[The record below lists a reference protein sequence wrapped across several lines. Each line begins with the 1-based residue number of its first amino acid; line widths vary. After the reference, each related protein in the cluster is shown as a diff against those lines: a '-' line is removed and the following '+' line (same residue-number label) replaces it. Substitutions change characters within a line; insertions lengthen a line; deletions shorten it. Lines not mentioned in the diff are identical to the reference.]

1 MRNKKVAILMVL
13 SLVFV
18 MASCA
23 ATMSTKGKALMVLST
38 YNAQTASTVEMSN
51 RPNLTEAQK
60 EVVREKKKVIM
71 QLDPMIKLYG
81 NLVKKGGT
89 PSTTTEQDIFNLIDQ
104 LATIG
109 Q

>member
-1 MRNKKVAILMVL
+1 MRNRKVAILMVL

-23 ATMSTKGKALMVLST
+23 ATISPKGKALMVLST
-38 YNAQTASTVEMSN
+38 YNAQTTSTVEMSN

-60 EVVREKKKVIM
+60 VVVREKKRVIV
-71 QLDPMIKLYG
+71 QLDPLVKLYG
-81 NLVKKGGT
+81 NTVKNGGT
-89 PSTTTEQDIFNLIDQ
+89 PTVSAEQDIFNLIDQ
-104 LATIG
+104 LAAIG